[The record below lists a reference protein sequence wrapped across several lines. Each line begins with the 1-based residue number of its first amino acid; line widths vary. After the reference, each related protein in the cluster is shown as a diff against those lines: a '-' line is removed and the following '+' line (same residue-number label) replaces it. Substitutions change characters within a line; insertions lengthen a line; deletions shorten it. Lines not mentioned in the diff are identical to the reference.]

1 MEFVEEAKLV
11 ELLEGVDTKSSNV
24 DIENHIE
31 GSNEEGTQEAS
42 QDGNGDKEEE
52 QTALEVVAVVEE
64 ISEPEVQCVD
74 EQLVGHLEEIVEEVK
89 EDEGTTEVKKE
100 KKEGIFTQLGNLFS
114 GAKQNTN
121 GSGDDQK
128 DESEHSI
135 HENEPRLAKLVKE
148 ASADSLA
155 SSAASSS
162 RAGRRG
168 SNFLPL
174 SRSAETR
181 DGCRARYRAACSSD
195 NLSPTTSF
203 V

>member
-11 ELLEGVDTKSSNV
+11 ELLEGVDTKSSDVDIENKIDTKSSNV
-24 DIENHIE
+24 DIENKID
-31 GSNEEGTQEAS
+31 GSNEEGIKEAS
-42 QDGNGDKEEE
+42 HDENGSKEEE
-52 QTALEVVAVVEE
+52 QTALECAGVVEE
-64 ISEPEVQCVD
+64 ISGPEVQCVE

-89 EDEGTTEVKKE
+89 EDESTPGPEVKKE

-114 GAKQNTN
+114 GAKKNTN
-121 GSGDDQK
+121 GSGNDQK

-135 HENEPRLAKLVKE
+135 HETEPRLAKLVKE
-148 ASADSLA
+148 ASADSVA
-155 SSAASSS
+155 SSVASSS

-181 DGCRARYRAACSSD
+181 DGCMI
-195 NLSPTTSF
+195 
-203 V
+203 

>member
-1 MEFVEEAKLV
+1 MEFVKEAKLV
-11 ELLEGVDTKSSNV
+11 ELLEGVDTKSSDVDIENKIDTKSSNV
-24 DIENHIE
+24 DIENKTE
-31 GSNEEGTQEAS
+31 GSNEEGTKEAS
-42 QDGNGDKEEE
+42 HDENGSKEEE
-52 QTALEVVAVVEE
+52 QTALEGAGVVEE
-64 ISEPEVQCVD
+64 ISEPVAQCVD

-89 EDEGTTEVKKE
+89 EDESTPGPEVKKE

-114 GAKQNTN
+114 GSKKNTN

-135 HENEPRLAKLVKE
+135 HETEPRLAKLVKE
-148 ASADSLA
+148 ASADSVA

-181 DGCRARYRAACSSD
+181 DGC
-195 NLSPTTSF
+195 TI
-203 V
+203 